1 MTPNPD
7 VNPSATTTILPICTV
22 AAALAVAGAACL
34 LTFRPAAATTTYA
47 AATGQPCA
55 ACHVQPDGGPD
66 LTAFGKA
73 FQANG
78 NKLPQPQ
85 IRPETAPRSRMH
97 E

>member
-1 MTPNPD
+1 MTTNPD
-7 VNPSATTTILPICTV
+7 ANATMLPMCAV
-22 AAALAVAGAACL
+22 AAALVFAGAACL
-34 LTFRPAAATTTYA
+34 LTLRPAAATTTYA

-78 NKLPQPQ
+78 NKLPQP
-85 IRPETAPRSRMH
+85 
-97 E
+97 

>member
-1 MTPNPD
+1 MQGTYVMTPIPD
-7 VNPSATTTILPICTV
+7 ANTSANTSATILPMCAV
-22 AAALAVAGAACL
+22 AAALLIAGAACL

-78 NKLPQPQ
+78 NKLPQP
-85 IRPETAPRSRMH
+85 
-97 E
+97 